1 MLYYNLLPLSCILTL
16 ECGMHIFA
24 ALISFFSQFPGG
36 VCPTM
41 APSITHVML
50 LANKL
55 GYLQMYI
62 YILC

>member
-1 MLYYNLLPLSCILTL
+1 
-16 ECGMHIFA
+16 MHIFA
-24 ALISFFSQFPGG
+24 AIISFFSQFPGG

-55 GYLQMYI
+55 GYLQMYN
-62 YILC
+62 YIHFVLKVMLEKNICQHTERLK